1 MIWSSFFAVIG
12 TVFLDTTSCST
23 PESGLLAKEKHAFY
37 HQVNNMVAAA
47 QGNEILTFG
56 RDLNV
61 NVIENSLGCK
71 DIHSSNVYEAR
82 NHDGLHILHLVWP
95 TSLQFVTLSCTRITA
110 GRQHIYLNE
119 IKQRP
124 NTFLLGDPILQ
135 TSGILKLLRVKTA
148 SPSKSHLFT
157 FSFRNK
163 KRRAHWGN
171 SKKRHT
177 ETSWPYNQ
185 RTIWLKKDIKNAV
198 LSHFCTNR
206 KH

>member
-1 MIWSSFFAVIG
+1 
-12 TVFLDTTSCST
+12 
-23 PESGLLAKEKHAFY
+23 
-37 HQVNNMVAAA
+37 MVAAA
-47 QGNEILTFG
+47 QGNDILTSG
-56 RDLNV
+56 KDLNV
-61 NVIENSLGCK
+61 NVIENSLGCR
-71 DIHSSNVYEAR
+71 DVHHSNVYEAR
-82 NHDGLHILHLVWP
+82 NHNGLHILHLVWP

-135 TSGILKLLRVKTA
+135 TSSILKLLRVKRVP
-148 SPSKSHLFT
+148 PSKSHLFT

-177 ETSWPYNQ
+177 KTS
-185 RTIWLKKDIKNAV
+185 
-198 LSHFCTNR
+198 
-206 KH
+206 

>member
-1 MIWSSFFAVIG
+1 
-12 TVFLDTTSCST
+12 
-23 PESGLLAKEKHAFY
+23 
-37 HQVNNMVAAA
+37 MVVAA
-47 QGNEILTFG
+47 QGNDILTFG
-56 RDLNV
+56 KDLNV

-71 DIHSSNVYEAR
+71 DIHSSNEAR
-82 NHDGLHILHLVWP
+82 NHNGLHILHLVWP

-177 ETSWPYNQ
+177 ETS
-185 RTIWLKKDIKNAV
+185 
-198 LSHFCTNR
+198 
-206 KH
+206 